1 MMIFVYEIRY
11 IDKLRLIPVTECPK
25 TRTIATAFNNVNERN
40 VMRLYRRLIRNGNMP
55 KLDNL
60 KDGNFRITY
69 LALSDGL
76 KYDPYY
82 KGGTWYVE
90 EGVFKHDYTR

>member
-11 IDKLRLIPVTECPK
+11 IDKRRLIPVTECPK
-25 TRTIATAFNNVNERN
+25 TRTIANAFNNGNECN
-40 VMRLYRRLIRNGNMP
+40 VMRLYRRLIRNGNIP
-55 KLDNL
+55 KLDNP

-82 KGGTWYVE
+82 KGGTWYVV
-90 EGVFKHDYTR
+90 EGVLMHDDI